1 VPRPPQSDVLSTIA
15 APSAYEQ
22 HRDYVL
28 NVLGRRCG
36 WLDAADREA
45 ILHDAFMVFLEK
57 ERDETLDPASMNEH
71 QVRAYLTQTALNKA
85 LREGDKAHRKRSVA
99 LEDGGLEV
107 ANSEPDAD
115 VLLAQ
120 DYDGARLREI
130 VADLPERQQT
140 VVKLRFF
147 FDRTPTEIQSFL
159 GVTERAYRRDLERAM
174 RTITERFEQV
184 RDGTFCESRRS
195 LILAYVT
202 GIAGPN
208 RARTAREHLASCT
221 ACAHWAVQLRE
232 TARQAGAFV
241 PMPVLTGAM
250 AERSHRFGG
259 IGHQFGVVRDRLA
272 DLATSAREQATGM
285 AVRGDPT
292 TGTLLGNLRPGAA
305 LAAVTSCLALGSGA
319 TYCAING
326 VPGPVRD
333 LIGGSEQKT
342 TPRQSRAPQ
351 RRAANVTA
359 SSTPAKTRTT
369 ARSSAASQ
377 PQSKQSRQRAKAKQT
392 ERKTSSEFGIEGSG
406 ATSQAPAAST
416 GASTAPSQSQQNFS
430 STFGP

>member
-1 VPRPPQSDVLSTIA
+1 LSALSTIA

-45 ILHDAFMVFLEK
+45 ILHDAFTVLLEK
-57 ERDETLDPASMNEH
+57 ERDERLDLAAMNEH

-85 LREGDKAHRKRSVA
+85 LREGDRAYRKTSVA

-107 ANSEPDAD
+107 AGSEPDAD

-130 VADLPERQQT
+130 VADLPERQQI

-147 FDRTPTEIQSFL
+147 FDRTPTEIQAFL

-174 RTITERFEQV
+174 RTLSERFEQV
-184 RDGTFCESRRS
+184 REGTFCESRRS

-208 RARTAREHLASCT
+208 RAKTARQHLASCP

-232 TARQAGAFV
+232 TARQAGAVV
-241 PMPVLTGAM
+241 PMPVLAGAL
-250 AERSHRFGG
+250 AERTHRFAGL
-259 IGHQFGVVRDRLA
+259 GHPFGVVRDRLA
-272 DLATSAREQATGM
+272 DVVSGAREHATGL
-285 AVRGDPT
+285 AVRADPA
-292 TGTLLGNLRPGAA
+292 TGSVLGSLRPGAA
-305 LAAVTSCLALGSGA
+305 VAAVAGCLAVGSSA
-319 TYCAING
+319 TYCALNG

-333 LIGGSEQKT
+333 LVGGSEQKA
-342 TPRQSRAPQ
+342 TPRQAAAPQ
-351 RRAANVTA
+351 RSVANVTA
-359 SSTPAKTRTT
+359 TSARSTPTKTRTT
-369 ARSSAASQ
+369 ARSTTTSR

-392 ERKTSSEFGIEGSG
+392 ERTTSGEFGIEGSG
-406 ATSQAPAAST
+406 STTQAPATST

-430 STFGP
+430 NTFGP

>member
-1 VPRPPQSDVLSTIA
+1 M
-15 APSAYEQ
+15 
-22 HRDYVL
+22 L

-36 WLDAADREA
+36 WLDEADREA
-45 ILHDAFMVFLEK
+45 ILHDAFMVLLEK
-57 ERDETLDPASMNEH
+57 ERDETLDLASMNEH

-107 ANSEPDAD
+107 AGSEPDAD

-140 VVKLRFF
+140 VIKLRFF
-147 FDRTPTEIQSFL
+147 FDRTPTEIQTFL

-184 RDGTFCESRRS
+184 REGTFCESRRS

-202 GIAGPN
+202 GVAGPN
-208 RARTAREHLASCT
+208 RARTARQHLASCT

-250 AERSHRFGG
+250 AERSHRFAGV
-259 IGHQFGVVRDRLA
+259 GHQFGVVRDRLV
-272 DLATSAREQATGM
+272 DLATGAREQATGM
-285 AVRGDPT
+285 AVRADPT
-292 TGTLLGNLRPGAA
+292 TGSVLSNLRPGAA
-305 LAAVTSCLALGSGA
+305 LAAVASCLAVGSGA
-319 TYCAING
+319 TYCAISG

-333 LIGGSEQKT
+333 LIGGSEQKA
-342 TPRQSRAPQ
+342 TPRQSQAPQ
-351 RRAANVTA
+351 RRVANVTA
-359 SSTPAKTRTT
+359 AAASKTPAKTRTT
-369 ARSSAASQ
+369 SQ
-377 PQSKQSRQRAKAKQT
+377 TTTTSQASKQSRERAKAKKT
-392 ERKTSSEFGIEGSG
+392 ERQTSSEFGIEGSG
-406 ATSQAPAAST
+406 STSQAPT
-416 GASTAPSQSQQNFS
+416 ASTATSSSSSGTSTQSDRNFS
-430 STFGP
+430 ATFGP